1 MSKPL
6 EDSKDLK
13 SSKRFE
19 QFINEK
25 DAPLTRMRS
34 SELEFGSERSKKKG
48 QSPRSLIIGATARP
62 QREV

>member
-1 MSKPL
+1 M
-6 EDSKDLK
+6 K

-25 DAPLTRMRS
+25 DVPLTRMRS

-48 QSPRSLIIGATARP
+48 HKSKKSNNWGHCKNSKRSMISS
-62 QREV
+62 

>member
-1 MSKPL
+1 
-6 EDSKDLK
+6 LK